1 MSLDQAS
8 LEKELNQL
16 NNQLADPKVFGQ
28 ADYPQMAKRQKQ
40 LQTIIS
46 LIKEQAKLQTEIQSV
61 EQLISQD
68 SDLNTLGQQEITT
81 LKHQLRAT
89 KKKLNQQLKP
99 PDERDHRAA
108 IVEIRAGVGGDEAAL
123 FAGDLFRMYARFGDK
138 HNYQLN
144 IISQTTSSSGGF
156 KEVIFEVDGRGAFGQ
171 LKLESG
177 VHRVQRIP
185 ATEASGRI
193 HTSTATVAI
202 MAPTDEKEIEINP
215 GDLKIETFRSS
226 GHGGQSVNTTDS
238 AVRITHLPTGLVVSC
253 QNERSQLKNRQ
264 QALGVLRAKLKQH
277 SEAQTQKDVAQTRQ
291 QLIGRGER
299 NEKIRTYNFPQ
310 DRLTDHRINYSQ
322 KNLKSVLDGN
332 LDQLIAKL
340 QP

>member
-1 MSLDQAS
+1 MLPDQTSLK
-8 LEKELNQL
+8 KELKQL
-16 NNQLADPKVFGQ
+16 NDQLADPGVFGQ
-28 ADYPQMAKRQKQ
+28 ANYPKIAKRQKQ
-40 LQTIIS
+40 LQTTINLLKTQKKI
-46 LIKEQAKLQTEIQSV
+46 QTEIQDI
-61 EQLISQD
+61 EQLIAQD
-68 SDLNTLGQQEITT
+68 SDLITIGQQEITT
-81 LKHQLRAT
+81 LKHQLKAT
-89 KKKLNQQLKP
+89 EEKLKHQLKP

-123 FAGDLFRMYARFGDK
+123 FASDLFRMYARFGDK
-138 HNYQLN
+138 HNYRLN
-144 IISQTTSSSGGF
+144 IISQATSPGGGL
-156 KEVIFEVDGRGAFGQ
+156 KEVIFEVNGYGAFGQ

-202 MAPTDEKEIEINP
+202 MAPTDEKEVRINP

-264 QALGVLRAKLKQH
+264 QALSVLRAKLKQR
-277 SEAQTQKDVAQTRQ
+277 SESQAQKDVAQARQ

-322 KNLKSVLDGN
+322 KNLKNVLDGN

-340 QP
+340 KQ